1 MSFLQD
7 RTAAIEVENILS
19 RSFNLNGGTPQVSSL
34 SPILYIVYIADSM
47 NEMPTHTEHGL
58 FAFNTALWTSSN
70 TISNLTLK
78 LRQSTDE
85 FQSWCNSWKLKL

>member
-1 MSFLQD
+1 MLELEQQK
-7 RTAAIEVENILS
+7 IL
-19 RSFNLNGGTPQVSSL
+19 PQHQTGFR
-34 SPILYIVYIADSM
+34 PKKTDSM

-58 FAFNTALWTSSN
+58 FAFDTALWTSSN

-78 LRQSTDE
+78 LRQSIDE